1 MKNLSNIK
9 KVQITKAILFFLSKD
24 TILIRVHGRESVNQM
39 DDRMLWKAIVFFEFE
54 VTFLFSMLVEK

>member
-9 KVQITKAILFFLSKD
+9 KVQITKAILFLSKD
-24 TILIRVHGRESVNQM
+24 SILLRVHGRESVNQV